1 MAEAQTQT
9 KAEHDALIAESL
21 AVLQQSLADAT
32 VKYDTD
38 YIQVKEANFNAF
50 VAAQNETWAQI
61 VADRTATVMGAINDA
76 EAFIAEQSAAK
87 REALAARAKEIKWA
101 ISSVYEA
108 LWKKKL
114 EALLEEAV
122 AAMNA
127 TCDQREAM
135 FAERIQAA
143 RDAWNASV
151 ETESASL
158 AAHTAVKDAECDDA
172 QAEQTAIFAQYV
184 VDALARFDAWAEAA
198 AADMDAHIAD
208 CEEAW

>member
-1 MAEAQTQT
+1 
-9 KAEHDALIAESL
+9 
-21 AVLQQSLADAT
+21 
-32 VKYDTD
+32 
-38 YIQVKEANFNAF
+38 
-50 VAAQNETWAQI
+50 
-61 VADRTATVMGAINDA
+61 MGAINDA

-87 REALAARAKEIKWA
+87 RAALAARAKEIKWA

-114 EALLEEAV
+114 EGLLEEAV
-122 AAMNA
+122 AAMNE

-151 ETESASL
+151 EAESASL
-158 AAHTAVKDAECDDA
+158 AAHTAVKDAECDEA

-184 VDALARFDAWAEAA
+184 EDALARFDAWAEAA
-198 AADMDAHIAD
+198 EAVQAG
-208 CEEAW
+208 EEEPHPGHGLGQQPRHHLQAVALAVRPDGTRLVHSWSETLYGIRAS